1 MNDEPIPINPE
12 TLPEVDIQYVD
23 KIIKLVDGSMLI
35 ARLLM
40 LEEGADPID
49 LYVHSPMEIWYD
61 YEENVEL
68 HAWIKHSD
76 DLVYT
81 IPIMNVVNISTPER
95 LLGIKY
101 ANGFTFEGDEHSDF
115 TTDLTVP
122 DVVH

>member
-1 MNDEPIPINPE
+1 MSEPIPINPE
-12 TLPEVDIQYVD
+12 TQEDVDIQYID
-23 KIIKLVDGSMLI
+23 KIIKLLDGSLLI
-35 ARLLM
+35 ARVLILD
-40 LEEGADPID
+40 EEDVGNI
-49 LYVHSPMEIWYD
+49 YVHSPMEIWYD

-81 IPIMNVVNISTPER
+81 IPMMNVINISTPER

-122 DVVH
+122 EVVH